1 MDSKGFG
8 LTKLLLLLSLL
19 LSACS
24 SEPDREDESNSQ
36 ANQCSQEEIAGGAAW
51 ITGQLNAFGSDD
63 PSAAYNFASAQF
75 RQGVSLENFVALISG
90 GILKYTLLVGWFVSL
105 FYYAFADFM
114 LVFFSFFVA
123 FNNQDFVSFINSGI
137 TTIDSQW
144 GIFYG

>member
-1 MDSKGFG
+1 MK
-8 LTKLLLLLSLL
+8 
-19 LSACS
+19 
-24 SEPDREDESNSQ
+24 
-36 ANQCSQEEIAGGAAW
+36 
-51 ITGQLNAFGSDD
+51 
-63 PSAAYNFASAQF
+63 
-75 RQGVSLENFVALISG
+75 VFVEQISG
-90 GILKYTLLVGWFVSL
+90 GILKYTWLVGWFVSL